1 MSNLENIIYLS
12 REQYKQLIKNGSI
25 TIDGVTVQYNDND
38 IHIVPLDE
46 NTYNEQEKEV
56 FCDLIGAASIQYV
69 DKKLE
74 DFKPSG
80 SVGGAVSG
88 LGGLYEHRITI
99 HGIDEN
105 GNEGDF
111 IISFLDYSE
120 TPYTDYDEYYTF
132 QGLEM
137 AISKCINPLIIDEEL
152 TFLGCQ
158 YLRVVDFFVDQAGN
172 YTGEFTDIYGETHRF
187 IDMVRVEYEIKGE

>member
-1 MSNLENIIYLS
+1 MGNLKNVVYLS
-12 REQYKQLIKNGSI
+12 RQNYQDLINNGQ
-25 TIDGVTVQYNDND
+25 VTVNGITVKYSDDD
-38 IHIVPLDE
+38 IHVTPLDS
-46 NTYNEQEKEV
+46 NTYSEEEKKNAR
-56 FCDLIGAASIQYV
+56 DLIGAASVEYV
-69 DKKLE
+69 DEQIEKIQ
-74 DFKPSG
+74 S
-80 SVGGAVSG
+80 GGAVSG
-88 LGGLYEHRITI
+88 LSGLYEHKITI
-99 HGIDEN
+99 HGVDDN

-158 YLRVVDFFVDQAGN
+158 YLRVVDFFVDQDGN

-187 IDMVRVEYEIKGE
+187 IDMIRLDYEIKGA